1 MREPETYKQGR
12 TTCYEDRKTTFSGLA
27 MQESGR
33 CHEKQP
39 PLERRAAFSF
49 ILSFYQADFE

>member
-1 MREPETYKQGR
+1 MREPEICKQER
-12 TTCYEDRKTTFSGLA
+12 TTCYEDQKTTFSGLA
-27 MQESGR
+27 MQKSSR

-49 ILSFYQADFE
+49 ILSFYRADFE